1 MGNGNKRVASRV
13 FQGSSWGAQ
22 SYAILRQRYMT
33 GGEAL
38 INQWHNRIMH
48 GSGGQGSKQ
57 GSRLSSSGGGAVLT
71 PAQSLDRPRPARL
84 AGTPAESAKF
94 WTAFLELIDVN
105 AQAR

>member
-1 MGNGNKRVASRV
+1 
-13 FQGSSWGAQ
+13 
-22 SYAILRQRYMT
+22 MT

-48 GSGGQGSKQ
+48 GSGQGGKQ
-57 GSRLSSSGGGAVLT
+57 GSQLPMGGKAIIT
-71 PAQSLDRPRPARL
+71 PAQSLDRLRPARL